1 MNIVRAIFMVFLAN
15 EAAFAVLM
23 VREALKI
30 RRALKGGT
38 LSEEER
44 TVLAWGSRTQ
54 VGLFLR
60 QRVISDMFR

>member
-1 MNIVRAIFMVFLAN
+1 MDIVRAIFMVFLAN

-23 VREALKI
+23 AREGLKI

-44 TVLAWGSRTQ
+44 NVLAWGSRTQ